1 MTNRFSLVI
10 LSLFLCPHLSISE
23 IKIEENVLE
32 LFSENDTVP
41 PAVYKTKPH
50 FSQADLDSKLNF
62 LRSTGFNPVLK
73 DSGTTILYKDD
84 SSNAIFSYSKP
95 GCEYTYRVLNSSLKS
110 FTDADR
116 DNESAMQ
123 SIADTFLKGIMG
135 NDAQNFELND
145 VSQEYAV
152 IFDINN
158 AEPILTNKTFF
169 YVRVVDERAVLGMQN
184 RILIT
189 LGKELRIVDFTMCD
203 MSLEKIHLAEE
214 KLTKTAMIDYL
225 NLYLTSKTY
234 LKKDQMATSAVITTT
249 VTTAK
254 KVYVHRQSEADT
266 CLVPAISFTTTDSFS
281 NGDSQNWKFTL
292 QEDILL
298 SDSIP
303 QNAIIANKGE
313 TSTDHPICRGK
324 NVAKIVYN
332 NNGISISSNTPLDR
346 VSVDLYTVS
355 GQKVLSRNV
364 TDTKH
369 RSTFFLPLPNLPPGH
384 YVGKMYC
391 YSNGKM
397 KNNRINFYAHIVK

>member
-1 MTNRFSLVI
+1 M
-10 LSLFLCPHLSISE
+10 IS
-23 IKIEENVLE
+23 
-32 LFSENDTVP
+32 
-41 PAVYKTKPH
+41 
-50 FSQADLDSKLNF
+50 
-62 LRSTGFNPVLK
+62 
-73 DSGTTILYKDD
+73 SG
-84 SSNAIFSYSKP
+84 AIFSYDTKKN
-95 GCEYTYRVLNSSLKS
+95 EYTYRVLNASLKS
-110 FTDADR
+110 FTDTDR
-116 DNESAMQ
+116 DNESDMQ

-145 VSQEYAV
+145 VSREYTAILNV
-152 IFDINN
+152 NVG
-158 AEPILTNKTFF
+158 EPMLTGKTFF
-169 YVRVVDERAVLGMQN
+169 YVRVVDQRAVLGMQN

-189 LGKELRIVDFTMCD
+189 LGKELRVVDFSMCD

-225 NLYLTSKTY
+225 NLYLTSKAY
-234 LKKDQMATSAVITTT
+234 LEKDQMTTSTVITTT

-254 KVYVHRQSEADT
+254 KVYIRRQSEADT
-266 CLVPAISFTTTDSFS
+266 CLIPAISFTTTDSFS
-281 NGDSQNWKFTL
+281 NGDRQSWKITL
-292 QEDILL
+292 QEDVLL

-303 QNAIIANKGE
+303 QNAIIANKGK
-313 TSTDHPICRGK
+313 TSTDHPIYRGK
-324 NVAKIVYN
+324 DVAKIVYN

-369 RSTFFLPLPNLPPGH
+369 RSTFFLPLSNLPPGH